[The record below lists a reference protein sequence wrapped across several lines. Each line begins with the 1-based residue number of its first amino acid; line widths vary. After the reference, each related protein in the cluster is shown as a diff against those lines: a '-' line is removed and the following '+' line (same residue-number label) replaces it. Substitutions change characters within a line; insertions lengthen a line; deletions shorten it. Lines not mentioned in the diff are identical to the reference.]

1 MFWWV
6 FPSDTCRRKKN
17 PWKKELNVVRVISHQ
32 GNKNVLILG
41 ICRFCFVFT
50 PFEGVLFTFIGCY
63 MHVHVFSKTL
73 CVSRTINFWSLK
85 TNEQDGPFEAESK
98 HSFSLNIPDQI
109 CEFLISLIEVSSDS
123 DGPSPFSITFV
134 ISIILLEC
142 KWQTK
147 EFGKTLRFES
157 DKLRNDNKSRG
168 SSRPYGNYF
177 QSTASL
183 VIIPRKM
190 KSNMQLSLLI
200 ENLENVSQIGIAQ
213 VVFQICHILSESHW
227 IMICI
232 FHISCL
238 ITKLAALM

>member
-1 MFWWV
+1 M
-6 FPSDTCRRKKN
+6 
-17 PWKKELNVVRVISHQ
+17 
-32 GNKNVLILG
+32 
-41 ICRFCFVFT
+41 FCFYSFWRCTFYIYRLLHACSCVFKDT
-50 PFEGVLFTFIGCY
+50 MCLKDNKLLVI
-63 MHVHVFSKTL
+63 KNKW
-73 CVSRTINFWSLK
+73 TI
-85 TNEQDGPFEAESK
+85 EQDGRFEAESK